1 MTWFSRLSVFHKIML
16 ILGVYAISSAINFT
30 IGIRGVNDTKSYI
43 VNLEERIYESVQLAT
58 QNSFLLQRADEMFTQ
73 SVTAGDPEMQT
84 LGEETVGDLLSNIDR
99 LLTVDASNK
108 DLLSQI
114 KVSAAEYL
122 SVSSKLLNNLLSDN
136 PDFSQL
142 QGLGA
147 KKSDLLNET
156 NALLK
161 QHKANVDTQFSSAI
175 DGALSSSSRTLN
187 MVTVTNVA
195 FLILLSML
203 IFYIGRLFSN
213 TVNSMKNSLAGLAD
227 GSGDLN
233 TRLKVETADELGVMT
248 RNFNAFMDRLNEIIR
263 KVKEVA
269 PEVGDA
275 ANAMSGST
283 NRVRSVTENMSHKAT
298 EATYAMNEMAKSI
311 EEVSQSASEASG
323 VMQETR
329 DESAESLKIV
339 ESTINNSRQLNSQI
353 LEASE
358 RVERLVRDTGDVS
371 TILDVI
377 SAIAEQTNLLALN
390 AAIEA
395 ARAGEQGRGF
405 AVVADEV
412 RALASRTASATT
424 EIRDVL
430 DRLESAANE
439 TVQSMTLAKTQSE
452 QNEQNAEQ
460 TGKHISQIKSRVES
474 VSSMGLTIAA
484 ATEEQTAVVRDTHS
498 SISAMND
505 TVSEIQQSFAEL
517 ARLAN
522 NLQGAAG
529 HLQDSTSKF
538 RI

>member
-16 ILGVYAISSAINFT
+16 ILGVYAVSSAINFT
-30 IGIRGVNDTKSYI
+30 IGIKGVNDTKEYI

-73 SVTAGDPEMQT
+73 SVTAGDPDMQT
-84 LGEETVGDLLSNIDR
+84 LGEETVGNLLNNIER
-99 LLTVDASNK
+99 LLTIDASNQ

-114 KVSAAEYL
+114 KVSATEYL

-142 QGLGA
+142 QALGTR
-147 KKSDLLNET
+147 KSELLSET

-161 QHKANVDTQFSSAI
+161 QHKASVDNLFSSAI

-233 TRLKVETADELGVMT
+233 TRLKVQTEDELGVMT

-283 NRVRSVTENMSHKAT
+283 NHVRSVTENMSTKAS

-339 ESTINNSRQLNSQI
+339 ESTINNSRELNSQI

-484 ATEEQTAVVRDTHS
+484 ATEEQTAVVRDTHT

-517 ARLAN
+517 ARLAD

>member
-30 IGIRGVNDTKSYI
+30 IGIKGVNDTKSYI

-99 LLTVDASNK
+99 LLTIDTSNK

-142 QGLGA
+142 QSLGSQ
-147 KKSDLLNET
+147 KSDLLSET

-175 DGALSSSSRTLN
+175 DGALSSSSRTLS

-283 NRVRSVTENMSHKAT
+283 NHVRSVTENMSHKAS

-323 VMQETR
+323 AMQETR

>member
-16 ILGVYAISSAINFT
+16 ILGVYAVSSAINFT
-30 IGIRGVNDTKSYI
+30 IGIKGVNDTKEYI

-73 SVTAGDPEMQT
+73 SVTAGDPDMQT
-84 LGEETVGDLLSNIDR
+84 LGEETVGNLLSNIDR
-99 LLTVDASNK
+99 LLTIDAYNK

-142 QGLGA
+142 QSLGA
-147 KKSDLLNET
+147 KKSDLLSET

-283 NRVRSVTENMSHKAT
+283 NHVRSVTENMSHKAS

-323 VMQETR
+323 AMQETR

-517 ARLAN
+517 ARLAD

>member
-16 ILGVYAISSAINFT
+16 ILGVYAVSSAINFT
-30 IGIRGVNDTKSYI
+30 IGIKGVNDTKSYI

-84 LGEETVGDLLSNIDR
+84 LGEETVGNLLSNIDR
-99 LLTVDASNK
+99 LLTIDAANK
-108 DLLSQI
+108 DILSQI

-142 QGLGA
+142 QSLGA
-147 KKSDLLNET
+147 KKSDLLNAT
-156 NALLK
+156 NSLLK
-161 QHKANVDTQFSSAI
+161 QHKANVDSQFSSAI
-175 DGALSSSSRTLN
+175 EGALSSSSRTLS

-233 TRLKVETADELGVMT
+233 TRLKVETTDELGVMT
-248 RNFNAFMDRLNEIIR
+248 RNFNAFMDRLNDIIR

-283 NRVRSVTENMSHKAT
+283 NHVRSVTENMSHKAS

-339 ESTINNSRQLNSQI
+339 ESTINNSRELNSQI

-484 ATEEQTAVVRDTHS
+484 ATEEQTAVVRETHT

-505 TVSEIQQSFAEL
+505 TVSEIQRSFTEL
-517 ARLAN
+517 ARLAE

>member
-16 ILGVYAISSAINFT
+16 ILGVYAVSSAINFT
-30 IGIRGVNDTKSYI
+30 IGIKGVNDTKEYI

-73 SVTAGDPEMQT
+73 SVTAGDPDMQT
-84 LGEETVGDLLSNIDR
+84 LGEETVGNLLSNIDR
-99 LLTVDASNK
+99 LLTIDAYNK

-142 QGLGA
+142 QSLGA
-147 KKSDLLNET
+147 KKSDLLSET

-213 TVNSMKNSLAGLAD
+213 TVNSMKNSLADLAD

-283 NRVRSVTENMSHKAT
+283 NHVRSVTENMSHKAS

-339 ESTINNSRQLNSQI
+339 ESTINNSRELNSQI

-484 ATEEQTAVVRDTHS
+484 ATEEQTAVVRETHT

-505 TVSEIQQSFAEL
+505 TVSEIQRSFAEL
-517 ARLAN
+517 ARLAE

>member
-30 IGIRGVNDTKSYI
+30 IGIKGVNDTKSYI

-99 LLTVDASNK
+99 LLTIDTSNK

-142 QGLGA
+142 QSLGSQ
-147 KKSDLLNET
+147 KSDLLSET

-213 TVNSMKNSLAGLAD
+213 TVNSMKNSLADLAD

-283 NRVRSVTENMSHKAT
+283 KHVRSVTENMSHRAS

-339 ESTINNSRQLNSQI
+339 ESTINNSRELNSQI

-517 ARLAN
+517 ARLAD

>member
-16 ILGVYAISSAINFT
+16 ILGVYAVSSAINFT
-30 IGIRGVNDTKSYI
+30 IGIKGVNDTKEYI

-84 LGEETVGDLLSNIDR
+84 LGEETVGNLLSNIDR
-99 LLTVDASNK
+99 LLTIDAADK
-108 DLLSQI
+108 DILSQI

-142 QGLGA
+142 QSLGA
-147 KKSDLLNET
+147 KKSDLLSET

-213 TVNSMKNSLAGLAD
+213 TVNSMKNSLADLAD

-233 TRLKVETADELGVMT
+233 TRLKVQTEDELGVMT

-283 NRVRSVTENMSHKAT
+283 NHVRSVTENMSHKAS

-311 EEVSQSASEASG
+311 DEVSQSASEASG

-339 ESTINNSRQLNSQI
+339 ESTINNSRELNSQI

-505 TVSEIQQSFAEL
+505 TVS
-517 ARLAN
+517 
-522 NLQGAAG
+522 
-529 HLQDSTSKF
+529 DT
-538 RI
+538 

>member
-1 MTWFSRLSVFHKIML
+1 MAWFRRLSVFNKFML
-16 ILGVYAISSAINFT
+16 ILVVYAISSAVSFT
-30 IGIRGVNDTKSYI
+30 IGIVGVSDTKNYI
-43 VNLEERIYESVQLAT
+43 IKLEERIYESVQLAT

-84 LGEETVGDLLSNIDR
+84 KGQQTVDNLLQNIDR
-99 LLTVDASNK
+99 LLVIDADNS
-108 DLLSQI
+108 DLLNNI
-114 KVSAAEYL
+114 RTSATEYL
-122 SVSSKLLNNLLSDN
+122 SVSTRLLNNLLSDN
-136 PDFSQL
+136 PDFSKL
-142 QGLGA
+142 KDLGTQKA
-147 KKSDLLNET
+147 DLLDKT
-156 NALLK
+156 NSLLT
-161 QHKANVDTQFSSAI
+161 QHKTSVDNLFASAI
-175 DGALSSSSRTLN
+175 NGAMTSSSQTLT
-187 MVTVTNVA
+187 MVTVTNVF
-195 FLILLSML
+195 FLALLSMM
-203 IFYIGRLFSN
+203 IYYIGRMFSN
-213 TVNSMKNSLAGLAD
+213 VVNSMKISLAELAD

-233 TRLKVETADELGVMT
+233 TRIKVNTKDELGVMT
-248 RNFNAFMDRLNEIIR
+248 HNFNSFMDKLNEIIR
-263 KVKEVA
+263 KVKDVA
-269 PEVGDA
+269 PEVGEA

-283 NRVRSVTENMSHKAT
+283 QHVRSVTENMSAKAS

-311 EEVSQSASEASG
+311 EEVSRSASEASG

-339 ESTINNSRQLNSQI
+339 ESTIHNSRELNSQI
-353 LEASE
+353 LEAAG
-358 RVERLVRDTGDVS
+358 RVERLVRDTEDVS

-460 TGKHISQIKSRVES
+460 TGQHISQIKTRVES

-484 ATEEQTAVVRDTHS
+484 ATEEQTAVVRDTHA

-505 TVSEIQQSFAEL
+505 TVKEIQDSFTDL
-517 ARLAN
+517 ARLAE
-522 NLQGAAG
+522 NLQNASG
-529 HLQDSTSKF
+529 HLQDSTSEF

>member
-1 MTWFSRLSVFHKIML
+1 MSWFSQLSVFNKIML
-16 ILGVYAISSAINFT
+16 ILVVYAFSSAINFT
-30 IGIRGVNDTKSYI
+30 IGIVGVNDTKAYI
-43 VNLEERIYESVQLAT
+43 VSLEERIYESVQLAT

-73 SVTAGDPEMQT
+73 SVTAGDPEMKEM
-84 LGEETVGDLLSNIDR
+84 GEETVGSLLVNIDR
-99 LLTVDASNK
+99 LLILDEANQE
-108 DLLSQI
+108 LLSQI
-114 KVSAAEYL
+114 KVSATEYL
-122 SVSSKLLNNLLSDN
+122 SVSSQLLDNLLSDN
-136 PDFSQL
+136 PDFSRL
-142 QGLGA
+142 QSLGA
-147 KKSDLLNET
+147 TKATLLDET
-156 NALLK
+156 NQLLK
-161 QHKANVDTQFSSAI
+161 EHKAGVDSVFASTI
-175 DGALSSSSRTLN
+175 NGALSSSSQTLN
-187 MVTVTNVA
+187 MVTVTNVV
-195 FLILLSML
+195 FLALLSML
-203 IFYIGRLFSN
+203 ILYIGRLFSN
-213 TVNSMKNSLAGLAD
+213 TVNSMKNSLAELSD

-233 TRLKVETADELGVMT
+233 TRLKVSTRDELGAMT
-248 RNFNAFMDRLNEIIR
+248 GNFNAFMDRLNDIIR
-263 KVKEVA
+263 KVKDVT
-269 PEVGDA
+269 PEVSDA
-275 ANAMSGST
+275 ANAVSGST
-283 NRVRSVTENMSHKAT
+283 NHVRSVTEAMSHKAT
-298 EATYAMNEMAKSI
+298 EATHAMNEMAKSI

-339 ESTINNSRQLNSQI
+339 ESTIHNSRELNSQI

-452 QNEQNAEQ
+452 QNEQNAEK
-460 TGKHISQIKSRVES
+460 TGQHITQIKARVES

-484 ATEEQTAVVRDTHS
+484 ATEEQTAVVKETHI
-498 SISAMND
+498 SISTMND
-505 TVSEIQQSFAEL
+505 TVSDIQRSFVEL
-517 ARLAN
+517 ARLAD

-529 HLQDSTSKF
+529 HLQDSTSRF

>member
-1 MTWFSRLSVFHKIML
+1 MSWFSQLSVFNKIML
-16 ILGVYAISSAINFT
+16 ILVVYAFSSAINFT
-30 IGIRGVNDTKSYI
+30 IGIVGVNDTKAYI
-43 VNLEERIYESVQLAT
+43 VSLEERIYESVQLAT

-73 SVTAGDPEMQT
+73 SVTAGDPEMKEM
-84 LGEETVGDLLSNIDR
+84 GEETVGSLLVNIDR
-99 LLTVDASNK
+99 LLILDEANQE
-108 DLLSQI
+108 LLSQI
-114 KVSAAEYL
+114 KVSATEYL
-122 SVSSKLLNNLLSDN
+122 SVSSQLLDNLLSDN
-136 PDFSQL
+136 PDFSRL
-142 QGLGA
+142 QSLGA
-147 KKSDLLNET
+147 TKATLLDET
-156 NALLK
+156 NQLLK
-161 QHKANVDTQFSSAI
+161 EHKAGVDSVFASTI
-175 DGALSSSSRTLN
+175 NGALSSSSQTLN
-187 MVTVTNVA
+187 MVTVTNVV
-195 FLILLSML
+195 FLALLSML
-203 IFYIGRLFSN
+203 ILYIGRLFSN
-213 TVNSMKNSLAGLAD
+213 TVNSMKNSLAELAD

-233 TRLKVETADELGVMT
+233 TRLKVSTRDELGAMT
-248 RNFNAFMDRLNEIIR
+248 GNFNAFMDRLNDIIR
-263 KVKEVA
+263 KVKDVT
-269 PEVGDA
+269 PEVSDA
-275 ANAMSGST
+275 ANAVSGST
-283 NRVRSVTENMSHKAT
+283 NHVRSVTEAMSHKAT
-298 EATYAMNEMAKSI
+298 EATHAMNEMAKSI

-339 ESTINNSRQLNSQI
+339 ESTIHNSRELNSQI

-452 QNEQNAEQ
+452 QNEQNAEK
-460 TGKHISQIKSRVES
+460 TGQHITQIKARVES

-484 ATEEQTAVVRDTHS
+484 ATEEQTAVVKETHI
-498 SISAMND
+498 SISTMND
-505 TVSEIQQSFAEL
+505 TVSDIQRSFIEL
-517 ARLAN
+517 ARLAD

-529 HLQDSTSKF
+529 HLQDSTSRF

>member
-1 MTWFSRLSVFHKIML
+1 
-16 ILGVYAISSAINFT
+16 SAINFT
-30 IGIRGVNDTKSYI
+30 IGIKGVNDTKSYI

-84 LGEETVGDLLSNIDR
+84 LGEETVGNLLSNIDR
-99 LLTVDASNK
+99 LLTIDAANK
-108 DLLSQI
+108 DILSQI

-142 QGLGA
+142 QSLGSQ
-147 KKSDLLNET
+147 KSDLLSET

-161 QHKANVDTQFSSAI
+161 QHKANVDIQFSSAI

-233 TRLKVETADELGVMT
+233 TRLKVQTEDELGIMT
-248 RNFNAFMDRLNEIIR
+248 RNFNAFMDRLNDIIR

-283 NRVRSVTENMSHKAT
+283 NHVRSVTENMSHKAS

-339 ESTINNSRQLNSQI
+339 ESTINNSRELNSQI

-430 DRLESAANE
+430 DL
-439 TVQSMTLAKTQSE
+439 VL
-452 QNEQNAEQ
+452 
-460 TGKHISQIKSRVES
+460 
-474 VSSMGLTIAA
+474 
-484 ATEEQTAVVRDTHS
+484 
-498 SISAMND
+498 
-505 TVSEIQQSFAEL
+505 
-517 ARLAN
+517 
-522 NLQGAAG
+522 NLPPMRPFNQ
-529 HLQDSTSKF
+529 
-538 RI
+538 

>member
-1 MTWFSRLSVFHKIML
+1 MSWFSQLSVFNKIML
-16 ILGVYAISSAINFT
+16 ILVVYAFSSAINFT
-30 IGIRGVNDTKSYI
+30 IGIVGVNDTKAYI
-43 VNLEERIYESVQLAT
+43 VSLEERIYESVQLAT

-73 SVTAGDPEMQT
+73 SVTAGDPEMKEM
-84 LGEETVGDLLSNIDR
+84 GEETVGSLLVNIDR
-99 LLTVDASNK
+99 LLILDEANQE
-108 DLLSQI
+108 LLSQI
-114 KVSAAEYL
+114 KVSATEYL
-122 SVSSKLLNNLLSDN
+122 SVSSQLLDNLLSDN
-136 PDFSQL
+136 PDFSRL
-142 QGLGA
+142 QSLGA
-147 KKSDLLNET
+147 TKATLLDET
-156 NALLK
+156 NQLLK
-161 QHKANVDTQFSSAI
+161 EHKAGVDSVFASTI
-175 DGALSSSSRTLN
+175 NGALSSSSQTLN
-187 MVTVTNVA
+187 MVTVTNVV
-195 FLILLSML
+195 FLALLSML
-203 IFYIGRLFSN
+203 ILYIGRLFSN
-213 TVNSMKNSLAGLAD
+213 TVNSMKNSLAELAD

-233 TRLKVETADELGVMT
+233 TRLRVSTRDELGTMT
-248 RNFNAFMDRLNEIIR
+248 GNFNAFMDRLNDIIR
-263 KVKEVA
+263 KVKDVT
-269 PEVGDA
+269 PEVSNA
-275 ANAMSGST
+275 ANAVSGST
-283 NRVRSVTENMSHKAT
+283 NHVRSVTEAMSRKAT

-339 ESTINNSRQLNSQI
+339 ESTIHNSRELNSQI

-452 QNEQNAEQ
+452 QNEQNAEK
-460 TGKHISQIKSRVES
+460 TGQHITQIKARVES

-484 ATEEQTAVVRDTHS
+484 ATEEQTAVVKETHI
-498 SISAMND
+498 SISTMND
-505 TVSEIQQSFAEL
+505 TVSDIQRSFIEL
-517 ARLAN
+517 ARLAD

-529 HLQDSTSKF
+529 HLQDSTSRF

>member
-16 ILGVYAISSAINFT
+16 ILGVYAVSSAINFT
-30 IGIRGVNDTKSYI
+30 IGIKGVNDTKSYI

-84 LGEETVGDLLSNIDR
+84 LGEETVGNLLSNIDR
-99 LLTVDASNK
+99 LLTIDAANK
-108 DLLSQI
+108 DILSQI

-142 QGLGA
+142 QSLGSQ
-147 KKSDLLNET
+147 KSDLLSET

-161 QHKANVDTQFSSAI
+161 QHKANVDIQFSSAI
-175 DGALSSSSRTLN
+175 DGALSSSSHTLN

-195 FLILLSML
+195 FLILLSVL
-203 IFYIGRLFSN
+203 IFYIGRLLSN

-233 TRLKVETADELGVMT
+233 TRLKVQTEDELGVMT
-248 RNFNAFMDRLNEIIR
+248 RNFNAFMDRLNDIIR

-283 NRVRSVTENMSHKAT
+283 NHVRSVTENMSHKAS

-339 ESTINNSRQLNSQI
+339 ESTINNSRELNSQI

-484 ATEEQTAVVRDTHS
+484 ATEEQTAVVRDTHT

-505 TVSEIQQSFAEL
+505 TVSEIQRSFTEL
-517 ARLAN
+517 ARLAE

>member
-16 ILGVYAISSAINFT
+16 ILGVYAVSSAINFT
-30 IGIRGVNDTKSYI
+30 IGIKGVNDTKEYI

-73 SVTAGDPEMQT
+73 SVTAGDPDMQT
-84 LGEETVGDLLSNIDR
+84 LGEETVGNLLSNIDR
-99 LLTVDASNK
+99 LLTIDAYNK

-114 KVSAAEYL
+114 KVSATEYL

-142 QGLGA
+142 QALGTR
-147 KKSDLLNET
+147 KSELLSET

-161 QHKANVDTQFSSAI
+161 QHKASVDNLFSSAI

-233 TRLKVETADELGVMT
+233 TRLKVQTEDELGVMT

-283 NRVRSVTENMSHKAT
+283 NHVRSVTENMSTKAS

-339 ESTINNSRQLNSQI
+339 ESTINNSRELNSQI

-484 ATEEQTAVVRDTHS
+484 ATEEQTAVVRDTHT

-517 ARLAN
+517 ARLAD

>member
-1 MTWFSRLSVFHKIML
+1 MAWLRRLSVFNKFML
-16 ILGVYAISSAINFT
+16 ILVVYAISSAVSFT
-30 IGIRGVNDTKSYI
+30 IGIVGVSDTKNYI
-43 VNLEERIYESVQLAT
+43 IKLEERIYESVQLAT

-84 LGEETVGDLLSNIDR
+84 KGQQTVDNLLQNIDR
-99 LLTVDASNK
+99 LLVIDADNS
-108 DLLSQI
+108 DLLNNI
-114 KVSAAEYL
+114 RTSATEYL
-122 SVSSKLLNNLLSDN
+122 SVSTRLLNNLLSDN

-142 QGLGA
+142 KDLGTQ
-147 KKSDLLNET
+147 KSDLLDKT
-156 NALLK
+156 NSLLT
-161 QHKANVDTQFSSAI
+161 QHKTSVDNLFASAI
-175 DGALSSSSRTLN
+175 NGAMTSSSQTLT
-187 MVTVTNVA
+187 MVTVTNVF
-195 FLILLSML
+195 FLALLSMM
-203 IFYIGRLFSN
+203 IYYIGRMFSN
-213 TVNSMKNSLAGLAD
+213 VVNSMKISLAELAD

-233 TRLKVETADELGVMT
+233 TRIKVNTKDELGVMT
-248 RNFNAFMDRLNEIIR
+248 HNFNSFMDKLNEIIR
-263 KVKEVA
+263 KVKDVA
-269 PEVGDA
+269 PEVGEA

-283 NRVRSVTENMSHKAT
+283 QHVRSVTENMSAKAS

-311 EEVSQSASEASG
+311 EEVSRSASEASG

-339 ESTINNSRQLNSQI
+339 ESTIHNSRELNSQI
-353 LEASE
+353 LEAAG
-358 RVERLVRDTGDVS
+358 RVERLVRDTEDVS

-430 DRLESAANE
+430 DRLESAANK

-460 TGKHISQIKSRVES
+460 TGQHISQIKTRVES

-484 ATEEQTAVVRDTHS
+484 ATEEQTAVVRDTHA

-505 TVSEIQQSFAEL
+505 TVKEIQDSFTDL
-517 ARLAN
+517 ARLAE
-522 NLQGAAG
+522 NLQNASG
-529 HLQDSTSKF
+529 HLQDSTSEF

>member
-1 MTWFSRLSVFHKIML
+1 MSWFSRLSVFHKIML
-16 ILGVYAISSAINFT
+16 ILGVYAVSSAINFT
-30 IGIRGVNDTKSYI
+30 IGIKGVNDTKEYI

-73 SVTAGDPEMQT
+73 SVTAGDPDMQT
-84 LGEETVGDLLSNIDR
+84 LGEETVGNLLNNIER
-99 LLTVDASNK
+99 LLTIDASNQ

-114 KVSAAEYL
+114 KVSATEYL

-142 QGLGA
+142 QALGT
-147 KKSDLLNET
+147 KKSELLSET

-213 TVNSMKNSLAGLAD
+213 TVNSMKNSLADLAD

-283 NRVRSVTENMSHKAT
+283 KHVRSVTENMSHRAS

-339 ESTINNSRQLNSQI
+339 ESTINNSRELNSQI

-517 ARLAN
+517 ARLAD

>member
-16 ILGVYAISSAINFT
+16 ILGVYAVSSAINFT
-30 IGIRGVNDTKSYI
+30 IGIKGVNDTKSYI

-84 LGEETVGDLLSNIDR
+84 LGEETVGNLLSNIDR
-99 LLTVDASNK
+99 LLTIDAANK
-108 DLLSQI
+108 DILSQI

-142 QGLGA
+142 QSLGT
-147 KKSDLLNET
+147 KKSDLLNAT
-156 NALLK
+156 NSLLK
-161 QHKANVDTQFSSAI
+161 QHKANVDSQFSSAI
-175 DGALSSSSRTLN
+175 DGALSSSSRTLS

-233 TRLKVETADELGVMT
+233 TRLKVETTDELGVMT
-248 RNFNAFMDRLNEIIR
+248 RNFNAFMDRLNDIIR

-275 ANAMSGST
+275 ANAMSSST
-283 NRVRSVTENMSHKAT
+283 NHVRSVTENMSHKAS

-339 ESTINNSRQLNSQI
+339 ESTINNSRELNSQI

-484 ATEEQTAVVRDTHS
+484 ATEEQTAVVRDTHT

-505 TVSEIQQSFAEL
+505 TVSEIQRSFTEL
-517 ARLAN
+517 ARLAE

>member
-16 ILGVYAISSAINFT
+16 ILGVYAVSSAINFT
-30 IGIRGVNDTKSYI
+30 IGIKGVNDTKEYI

-73 SVTAGDPEMQT
+73 SVTAGDPDMQT
-84 LGEETVGDLLSNIDR
+84 LGEETVGNLLSNIDR
-99 LLTVDASNK
+99 LLTIDAYNK

-142 QGLGA
+142 QSLGA
-147 KKSDLLNET
+147 KKSDLLSET

-213 TVNSMKNSLAGLAD
+213 TVNSMKNSLADLAD

-283 NRVRSVTENMSHKAT
+283 NHVRTVTENMSHKAS

-339 ESTINNSRQLNSQI
+339 ESTINNSRELNSQI

-517 ARLAN
+517 ARLAD

>member
-16 ILGVYAISSAINFT
+16 ILGVYAVSSAINFT
-30 IGIRGVNDTKSYI
+30 IGIKGVNDTKEYI

-73 SVTAGDPEMQT
+73 SVTAGDPDMQT

-99 LLTVDASNK
+99 LLTIDASNQ

-114 KVSAAEYL
+114 KVSATEYL

-142 QGLGA
+142 QALGTR
-147 KKSDLLNET
+147 KSELLSET

-161 QHKANVDTQFSSAI
+161 QHKASVDNLFSSAI

-233 TRLKVETADELGVMT
+233 TRLKVQTEDELGVMT

-283 NRVRSVTENMSHKAT
+283 NHVRSVTENMSTKAS

-339 ESTINNSRQLNSQI
+339 ESTINNSRELNSQI

-484 ATEEQTAVVRDTHS
+484 ATEEQTAVVRDTHT

-517 ARLAN
+517 ARLAD

>member
-16 ILGVYAISSAINFT
+16 ILGVYAVSSAINFT
-30 IGIRGVNDTKSYI
+30 IGIKGVNDTKSYI

-84 LGEETVGDLLSNIDR
+84 LGEETVGNLLSNIDR
-99 LLTVDASNK
+99 LLTIDAANK
-108 DLLSQI
+108 DILSQI

-142 QGLGA
+142 QSLGSQ
-147 KKSDLLNET
+147 KSDLLSET

-161 QHKANVDTQFSSAI
+161 QHKANVDIQFSSAI
-175 DGALSSSSRTLN
+175 DGALSSSSHTLN

-195 FLILLSML
+195 FLILLSVL

-233 TRLKVETADELGVMT
+233 TRLKVQTEDELGVMT
-248 RNFNAFMDRLNEIIR
+248 RNFNAFMDRLNDIIR

-283 NRVRSVTENMSHKAT
+283 NHVRSVTENMSHKAS

-339 ESTINNSRQLNSQI
+339 ESTINNSRELNSQI

-484 ATEEQTAVVRDTHS
+484 ATEEQTAVVRETHT

-505 TVSEIQQSFAEL
+505 TVSEIQRSFAEL
-517 ARLAN
+517 ARLAE

>member
-16 ILGVYAISSAINFT
+16 ILGVYAVSSAINFT
-30 IGIRGVNDTKSYI
+30 IGIKGVNDTKSYI

-84 LGEETVGDLLSNIDR
+84 LGEETVGNLLSNIDR
-99 LLTVDASNK
+99 LLTIDAANK
-108 DLLSQI
+108 DILSQI

-142 QGLGA
+142 QSLGSQ
-147 KKSDLLNET
+147 KSDLLSET

-161 QHKANVDTQFSSAI
+161 QHKANVDIQFSSAI

-233 TRLKVETADELGVMT
+233 TRLKVQTEDELGVMT
-248 RNFNAFMDRLNEIIR
+248 RNFNAFMDRLNDIIR

-283 NRVRSVTENMSHKAT
+283 NHVRSVTENMSHKAS

-339 ESTINNSRQLNSQI
+339 ESTINNSRELNSQI

-484 ATEEQTAVVRDTHS
+484 ATEEQTAVVRDTHT

-505 TVSEIQQSFAEL
+505 TVSEIQRSFTEL
-517 ARLAN
+517 ARLAE

>member
-16 ILGVYAISSAINFT
+16 ILGVYAVSSAINFT
-30 IGIRGVNDTKSYI
+30 IGIKGVNDTKEYI

-73 SVTAGDPEMQT
+73 SVTAGDPDMQT
-84 LGEETVGDLLSNIDR
+84 LGEETVGNLLSNIDR
-99 LLTVDASNK
+99 LLTIDAYNK

-142 QGLGA
+142 QSLGA
-147 KKSDLLNET
+147 KKSDLLSET

-203 IFYIGRLFSN
+203 IFYICRLFSN
-213 TVNSMKNSLAGLAD
+213 TVNSMKNSLADLAD

-283 NRVRSVTENMSHKAT
+283 NHVRSVTENMSHKAS

-339 ESTINNSRQLNSQI
+339 ESTINNSRELNSQI

-484 ATEEQTAVVRDTHS
+484 ATEEQTAVVRETHT

-505 TVSEIQQSFAEL
+505 TVSEIQRSFAEL
-517 ARLAN
+517 ARLAE

>member
-16 ILGVYAISSAINFT
+16 ILGVYAVSSAINFT
-30 IGIRGVNDTKSYI
+30 IGIKGVNDTKEYI

-73 SVTAGDPEMQT
+73 SVTAGDPDMQT
-84 LGEETVGDLLSNIDR
+84 LGEETVGNLLSNIDR
-99 LLTVDASNK
+99 LLTIDAYNK

-114 KVSAAEYL
+114 KVSATEYL

-142 QGLGA
+142 QALGT
-147 KKSDLLNET
+147 KKSELLSET

-161 QHKANVDTQFSSAI
+161 QHKASVDNLFSSAI

-233 TRLKVETADELGVMT
+233 TRLKVQTEDELGVMT

-283 NRVRSVTENMSHKAT
+283 NHVRSVTENMSTKAS

-339 ESTINNSRQLNSQI
+339 ESTINNSRELNSQI

-474 VSSMGLTIAA
+474 VSSMGLTIAS

-505 TVSEIQQSFAEL
+505 TVTEIQQSFAEL
-517 ARLAN
+517 ARLAE

>member
-1 MTWFSRLSVFHKIML
+1 MSWFSQLSVFNKIML
-16 ILGVYAISSAINFT
+16 ILVVYAFSSAINFT
-30 IGIRGVNDTKSYI
+30 IGIVGVNDTKAYI
-43 VNLEERIYESVQLAT
+43 VSLEERIYESVQLAT

-73 SVTAGDPEMQT
+73 SVTAGDPEMKEM
-84 LGEETVGDLLSNIDR
+84 GEETVGSLLVNIDR
-99 LLTVDASNK
+99 LLILDEANQE
-108 DLLSQI
+108 LLSQI
-114 KVSAAEYL
+114 KVSATEYL
-122 SVSSKLLNNLLSDN
+122 SVSSQLLDNLLSDN
-136 PDFSQL
+136 PDFSRL
-142 QGLGA
+142 QSLGA
-147 KKSDLLNET
+147 TKATLLDET
-156 NALLK
+156 NQLLK
-161 QHKANVDTQFSSAI
+161 EHKAGVDSVFASTI
-175 DGALSSSSRTLN
+175 NGALSSSSQTLN
-187 MVTVTNVA
+187 MVTVTNVV
-195 FLILLSML
+195 FLALLSML
-203 IFYIGRLFSN
+203 ILYIGRLFSN
-213 TVNSMKNSLAGLAD
+213 TVNSMKNSLAELAD

-233 TRLKVETADELGVMT
+233 TRLRVSTRDELGTMT
-248 RNFNAFMDRLNEIIR
+248 GNFNAFMDRLNDIIR
-263 KVKEVA
+263 KVKDVT
-269 PEVGDA
+269 PEVSDA
-275 ANAMSGST
+275 ANAVSGST
-283 NRVRSVTENMSHKAT
+283 NHVRSVTEAMSHKAT
-298 EATYAMNEMAKSI
+298 EATHAMNEMAKSI

-339 ESTINNSRQLNSQI
+339 ESTIHNSRELNSQI

-452 QNEQNAEQ
+452 QNEQNAEK
-460 TGKHISQIKSRVES
+460 TGQHITQIKARVES

-484 ATEEQTAVVRDTHS
+484 ATEEQTAVVKETHI
-498 SISAMND
+498 SISTMND
-505 TVSEIQQSFAEL
+505 TVSDIQRSFVEL
-517 ARLAN
+517 ARLAD

-529 HLQDSTSKF
+529 HLQDSTSRF

>member
-16 ILGVYAISSAINFT
+16 ILGVYAVSSAINFT
-30 IGIRGVNDTKSYI
+30 IGIKGVNDTKEYI

-73 SVTAGDPEMQT
+73 SVTAGDPDMQT

-99 LLTVDASNK
+99 LLTIDASNQ

-114 KVSAAEYL
+114 KVSATEYL

-142 QGLGA
+142 QALGTR
-147 KKSDLLNET
+147 KSELLSET

-161 QHKANVDTQFSSAI
+161 QHKASVDNLFSSAI

-233 TRLKVETADELGVMT
+233 TRLKVQTEDELGVMT

-283 NRVRSVTENMSHKAT
+283 NHVRSVTENMSHKAS

-339 ESTINNSRQLNSQI
+339 ESTINNSRELNSQI

-484 ATEEQTAVVRDTHS
+484 ATEEQTAVVRDTHT

-517 ARLAN
+517 ARLAD

>member
-16 ILGVYAISSAINFT
+16 ILGVYAVSSAINFT
-30 IGIRGVNDTKSYI
+30 IGIKGVNDTKAYI
-43 VNLEERIYESVQLAT
+43 VSLEERIYESVQLAT

-73 SVTAGDPEMQT
+73 SVTAGDPEMKEM
-84 LGEETVGDLLSNIDR
+84 GEETVGSLLVNIDR
-99 LLTVDASNK
+99 LLILDEANQE
-108 DLLSQI
+108 LLSQI
-114 KVSAAEYL
+114 KVSATEYL
-122 SVSSKLLNNLLSDN
+122 SVSSQLLDNLLSDN
-136 PDFSQL
+136 PDFSRL
-142 QGLGA
+142 QSLGA
-147 KKSDLLNET
+147 TKATLLDET
-156 NALLK
+156 NQLLK
-161 QHKANVDTQFSSAI
+161 EHKAGVDSVFASTI
-175 DGALSSSSRTLN
+175 NGALSSSSQTLN
-187 MVTVTNVA
+187 MVTVTNVV
-195 FLILLSML
+195 FLALLSML
-203 IFYIGRLFSN
+203 ILYIGRLFSN
-213 TVNSMKNSLAGLAD
+213 TVNSMKNSLAELAD

-233 TRLKVETADELGVMT
+233 TRLKVSTRDELGAMT
-248 RNFNAFMDRLNEIIR
+248 SNFNAFMDRLNDIIR
-263 KVKEVA
+263 KVKDVT
-269 PEVGDA
+269 PEVSDA
-275 ANAMSGST
+275 ANAVSGST
-283 NRVRSVTENMSHKAT
+283 NHVRSVTEAMSHKAT
-298 EATYAMNEMAKSI
+298 EATHAMNEMAKSI

-339 ESTINNSRQLNSQI
+339 ESTIHNSRELNSQI

-452 QNEQNAEQ
+452 QNEQNAEK
-460 TGKHISQIKSRVES
+460 TGQHITQIKARVES

-484 ATEEQTAVVRDTHS
+484 ATEEQTAVVKETHI
-498 SISAMND
+498 SISTMND
-505 TVSEIQQSFAEL
+505 TVSDIQRSFIEL
-517 ARLAN
+517 ARLAD

-529 HLQDSTSKF
+529 HLQDSTSRF

>member
-30 IGIRGVNDTKSYI
+30 IGIKGVNDTKSYI

-84 LGEETVGDLLSNIDR
+84 LGEETVGNLLSNIDR
-99 LLTVDASNK
+99 LLTIDTSNK

-142 QGLGA
+142 QSLGSQ
-147 KKSDLLNET
+147 KSDLLSET

-161 QHKANVDTQFSSAI
+161 QHKANVDIQFSSAI

-233 TRLKVETADELGVMT
+233 TRLKVQTEDELGVMT

-283 NRVRSVTENMSHKAT
+283 NHVRSVTENMSTKAS

-311 EEVSQSASEASG
+311 EEYLDSIPQNWRPGVEKLRSLFASTEL
-323 VMQETR
+323 VE
-329 DESAESLKIV
+329 ELKWGIPNY
-339 ESTINNSRQLNSQI
+339 TLDKK
-353 LEASE
+353 
-358 RVERLVRDTGDVS
+358 LVA
-371 TILDVI
+371 
-377 SAIAEQTNLLALN
+377 AIAAFNPHRGAIPCFTRLL
-390 AAIEA
+390 ETCS
-395 ARAGEQGRGF
+395 GMVSGR
-405 AVVADEV
+405 
-412 RALASRTASATT
+412 LATTAQRTFIWRTAATNASVAQT
-424 EIRDVL
+424 QSSGSHRSLRGKSITS
-430 DRLESAANE
+430 RLRSNLGSSAASNMR
-439 TVQSMTLAKTQSE
+439 VILGQSPQMKVL
-452 QNEQNAEQ
+452 
-460 TGKHISQIKSRVES
+460 
-474 VSSMGLTIAA
+474 
-484 ATEEQTAVVRDTHS
+484 
-498 SISAMND
+498 
-505 TVSEIQQSFAEL
+505 
-517 ARLAN
+517 
-522 NLQGAAG
+522 
-529 HLQDSTSKF
+529 
-538 RI
+538 

>member
-16 ILGVYAISSAINFT
+16 ILGVYAVSSAINFT
-30 IGIRGVNDTKSYI
+30 IGIKGVNDTKEYI

-84 LGEETVGDLLSNIDR
+84 LGEETVGNLLSNIDR
-99 LLTVDASNK
+99 LLTIDAADK
-108 DLLSQI
+108 DILSQI

-142 QGLGA
+142 QSLGA
-147 KKSDLLNET
+147 KKSDLLSET

-213 TVNSMKNSLAGLAD
+213 TVNSMKNSLADLAD

-233 TRLKVETADELGVMT
+233 TRLKVQTEDELGVMT

-283 NRVRSVTENMSHKAT
+283 NHVRSVTENMSHKAS

-311 EEVSQSASEASG
+311 DEVSQSASEASG

-339 ESTINNSRQLNSQI
+339 ESTINNSRELNSQI

-517 ARLAN
+517 ARLAD

>member
-30 IGIRGVNDTKSYI
+30 IGIKGVNDTKSYI

-99 LLTVDASNK
+99 LLTIDTSNK

-114 KVSAAEYL
+114 KVSATEYL

-142 QGLGA
+142 QVLGT
-147 KKSDLLNET
+147 KKSDLLSET

-161 QHKANVDTQFSSAI
+161 QHKASVDKLFSSAI

-233 TRLKVETADELGVMT
+233 TRLKVQTEDELGVMT

-269 PEVGDA
+269 PEVADA

-283 NRVRSVTENMSHKAT
+283 NHVRSVTENMSTKAS

-329 DESAESLKIV
+329 DESSESLKIV
-339 ESTINNSRQLNSQI
+339 ESTINNSRELNSQI
-353 LEASE
+353 IEASE

>member
-1 MTWFSRLSVFHKIML
+1 MSWFSQLSVFNKIML
-16 ILGVYAISSAINFT
+16 ILVVYAFSSAINFT
-30 IGIRGVNDTKSYI
+30 IGIVGVNDTKAYI
-43 VNLEERIYESVQLAT
+43 VSLEERIYESVQLAT

-73 SVTAGDPEMQT
+73 SVTAGDPEMKEM
-84 LGEETVGDLLSNIDR
+84 GEETVGSLLVNIDR
-99 LLTVDASNK
+99 LLILDEANQE
-108 DLLSQI
+108 LLSQI
-114 KVSAAEYL
+114 KVSATEYL
-122 SVSSKLLNNLLSDN
+122 SVSSQLLDNLLSDN
-136 PDFSQL
+136 PDFSRL
-142 QGLGA
+142 QSLGA
-147 KKSDLLNET
+147 TKATLLDET
-156 NALLK
+156 NQLLK
-161 QHKANVDTQFSSAI
+161 EHKSGVDSVFASTI
-175 DGALSSSSRTLN
+175 NGALSSSSQTLN
-187 MVTVTNVA
+187 MVTVTNVV
-195 FLILLSML
+195 FLALLSML
-203 IFYIGRLFSN
+203 ILYIGRLFSN
-213 TVNSMKNSLAGLAD
+213 TVNSMKNSLAELAD

-233 TRLKVETADELGVMT
+233 TRLKVSTRDELGAMT
-248 RNFNAFMDRLNEIIR
+248 GNFNAFMDRLNDIIR
-263 KVKEVA
+263 KVKDVT
-269 PEVGDA
+269 PEVSDA
-275 ANAMSGST
+275 ANAVSGST
-283 NRVRSVTENMSHKAT
+283 NHVRSVTEAMSHKAT
-298 EATYAMNEMAKSI
+298 EATHAMNEMAKSI

-339 ESTINNSRQLNSQI
+339 ESTIHNSRELNSQI

-452 QNEQNAEQ
+452 QNEQNAEK
-460 TGKHISQIKSRVES
+460 TGQHITQIKARVES

-484 ATEEQTAVVRDTHS
+484 ATEEQTAVVRETHI
-498 SISAMND
+498 SISTMND
-505 TVSEIQQSFAEL
+505 TVSDIQRSFVEL
-517 ARLAN
+517 ARLAD

-529 HLQDSTSKF
+529 HLQDSTSRF

>member
-16 ILGVYAISSAINFT
+16 ILGVYAVSSAINFT
-30 IGIRGVNDTKSYI
+30 IGIKGVNDTKSYI

-84 LGEETVGDLLSNIDR
+84 LGEETVGNLLSNIDR
-99 LLTVDASNK
+99 LLTIDTSNE

-142 QGLGA
+142 QSLGSQ
-147 KKSDLLNET
+147 KSDLLSET

-161 QHKANVDTQFSSAI
+161 QHKANVDIQFSSAI

-233 TRLKVETADELGVMT
+233 TRLKVQTEDELGVMT

-283 NRVRSVTENMSHKAT
+283 NHVRSVTENMSHKAS

-339 ESTINNSRQLNSQI
+339 ESTINNSRELNSQI

-484 ATEEQTAVVRDTHS
+484 ATEEQTAVVRDTHT

-505 TVSEIQQSFAEL
+505 TVTEIQRSFAEL
-517 ARLAN
+517 ARLAE

>member
-16 ILGVYAISSAINFT
+16 ILGVYAVSSAINFT
-30 IGIRGVNDTKSYI
+30 IGIKGVNDTKSYI

-84 LGEETVGDLLSNIDR
+84 LGEETVGNLLSNIDR
-99 LLTVDASNK
+99 LLTIDAANK
-108 DLLSQI
+108 DILSQI

-142 QGLGA
+142 QSLGT
-147 KKSDLLNET
+147 KKSDLLNAT
-156 NALLK
+156 NSLLK
-161 QHKANVDTQFSSAI
+161 QHKANVDSQFSSAI
-175 DGALSSSSRTLN
+175 DGALSSSSRTLS

-233 TRLKVETADELGVMT
+233 TRLKVETTDELGVMT
-248 RNFNAFMDRLNEIIR
+248 RNFNAFMDRLNDIIR

-283 NRVRSVTENMSHKAT
+283 NHVRSVTENMSHKAS

-339 ESTINNSRQLNSQI
+339 ESTINNSRELNSQI

-484 ATEEQTAVVRDTHS
+484 ATEEQTAVVRDTHT

-505 TVSEIQQSFAEL
+505 TVSEIQRSFTEL
-517 ARLAN
+517 ARLAE

>member
-16 ILGVYAISSAINFT
+16 ILGVYAVSSAINFT
-30 IGIRGVNDTKSYI
+30 IGIKGVNDTKEYI

-84 LGEETVGDLLSNIDR
+84 LGEETVGNLLSNIDR
-99 LLTVDASNK
+99 LLTIDAADK
-108 DLLSQI
+108 DILSQI

-142 QGLGA
+142 QSLGA
-147 KKSDLLNET
+147 KKSDLLSET

-213 TVNSMKNSLAGLAD
+213 TVNSMKNSLADLAD

-283 NRVRSVTENMSHKAT
+283 KHVRSVTENMSHRAS

-339 ESTINNSRQLNSQI
+339 ESTINNSRELNSQI

-517 ARLAN
+517 ARLAD

>member
-30 IGIRGVNDTKSYI
+30 IGIKGVNDTKSYI

-73 SVTAGDPEMQT
+73 SVTAGDPDMQT

-99 LLTVDASNK
+99 LLTIDASNQ

-114 KVSAAEYL
+114 KVSATEYL

-142 QGLGA
+142 QSLGA
-147 KKSDLLNET
+147 KKSDLLSET

-213 TVNSMKNSLAGLAD
+213 TVNSMKNSLADLAD

-283 NRVRSVTENMSHKAT
+283 KHVRSVTENMSHRAS

-339 ESTINNSRQLNSQI
+339 ESTINNSRELNSQI

-517 ARLAN
+517 ARLAD

>member
-30 IGIRGVNDTKSYI
+30 IGIKGVNDTKSYI

-73 SVTAGDPEMQT
+73 SVTAGDPDMQT
-84 LGEETVGDLLSNIDR
+84 LGEETVGNLLNNIER
-99 LLTVDASNK
+99 LLTIDASNQ

-114 KVSAAEYL
+114 KVSATEYL

-142 QGLGA
+142 QALGT
-147 KKSDLLNET
+147 KKSELLSET

-213 TVNSMKNSLAGLAD
+213 TVNSMKNSLADLAD

-283 NRVRSVTENMSHKAT
+283 KHVRSVTENMSHRAS

-339 ESTINNSRQLNSQI
+339 ESTINNSRELNSQI

-517 ARLAN
+517 ARLAD

>member
-16 ILGVYAISSAINFT
+16 ILGVYAVSSAINFT
-30 IGIRGVNDTKSYI
+30 IGIKGVNDTKEYI

-84 LGEETVGDLLSNIDR
+84 LGEQTVGNLLNNIDR
-99 LLTVDASNK
+99 LLSIDSSNK
-108 DLLSQI
+108 DILSQI
-114 KVSAAEYL
+114 KVSATEYL

-142 QGLGA
+142 QSLGT

-161 QHKANVDTQFSSAI
+161 QHKASVDKLFSSAI

-233 TRLKVETADELGVMT
+233 TRLKVQTEDELGVMT

-283 NRVRSVTENMSHKAT
+283 NHVRSVTENMSHKAS
-298 EATYAMNEMAKSI
+298 EASYAMNEMAKSI

-339 ESTINNSRQLNSQI
+339 ESTINNSRELNSQI

-517 ARLAN
+517 ARLAE